1 MTAAAITPRLDADQA
16 NVASDP
22 LVPTYKRAPVEFVGG
37 EGVHLIDRD
46 GRRYLDFVSGI
57 AVNALGYGD
66 AGLRAALHSAAYGL
80 VHTSNLYH
88 TAPGEELARV
98 LVDRSFESR
107 AVCCHSVAEANPGA
121 FNN

>member
-1 MTAAAITPRLDADQA
+1 MTATAITPLVKEVAHDQSDA
-16 NVASDP
+16 

-57 AVNALGYGD
+57 AVNSLGYGD
-66 AGLRAALHSAAYGL
+66 EGLRAAMHSAADGL
-80 VHTSNLYH
+80 IHTSNLYH

-98 LVDRSFESR
+98 LAARSFGTGTR
-107 AVCCHSVAEANPGA
+107 SVPR
-121 FNN
+121 